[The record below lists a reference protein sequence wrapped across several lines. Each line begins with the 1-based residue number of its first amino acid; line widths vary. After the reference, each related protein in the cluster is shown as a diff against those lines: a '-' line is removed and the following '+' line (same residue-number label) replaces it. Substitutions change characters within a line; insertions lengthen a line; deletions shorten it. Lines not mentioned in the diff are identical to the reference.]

1 VKKILIIS
9 ALLALSACDPLSE
22 GSTSVEGFEANLMV
36 AAVVPGYGTS
46 DVIFIGDTE
55 DESDV
60 VIEKQVH
67 TTNPADIAIAVNGDN
82 FYRLGRYEYDTL
94 TSVKLNSETSV
105 VSLGLEYS
113 VLGDDSS
120 ANPAG
125 MVFVSEDRAYISRT
139 DSPMLWLV
147 NPLAEVEDDF
157 LIDEIDLSTFSAG
170 ADTKPHMADME
181 IVGNK
186 LFVVLTRLDGFNAK
200 DNSAVVVINTTTNTI
215 IDADSDNTNGT
226 QAIALLG
233 RNASEI
239 TYLNNK
245 LYVVA
250 SGDYGN
256 SDTVEKYTGGLY
268 SIDLA
273 NGYAVDEVVPDGV
286 INDGGNNVTV
296 GNLMDLDIAPNGDIY
311 FVGSDRGYETPG
323 DWTTYYQYDSVYVIE
338 AGDDKIKAIDL
349 GEGDFNIGDIQSN
362 SSELYVGVHVQTAAP
377 NASAGVK
384 VVGHNTNALTGFIET
399 TYNPVQIIVLN

>member
-1 VKKILIIS
+1 VKKTLIIS
-9 ALLALSACDPLSE
+9 ALLALSACDPLNE
-22 GSTSVEGFEANLMV
+22 GSASVEGFQANLMV
-36 AAVVPGYGTS
+36 AATSPDYSTS

-60 VIEKQVH
+60 VIEQQIH
-67 TTNPADIAIAVNGDN
+67 TTNPADIAIAVDGDN
-82 FYRLGRYEYDTL
+82 FYRLGRYEYDTF

-120 ANPAG
+120 ANPAS
-125 MVFVSEDRAYISRT
+125 MAFVSENRAYISRPG
-139 DSPMLWLV
+139 SPLLWLV
-147 NPLAEVEDDF
+147 NPLAEVESDFFIDDIN
-157 LIDEIDLSTFSAG
+157 LASFSAG
-170 ADTKPHMADME
+170 TDTKPHMADME

-186 LFVVLTRLDGFNAK
+186 LFVVLTRLDGYSTN
-200 DNSAVVVINTTTNTI
+200 DNSAVVVIDTVTNTV
-215 IDADSDNTNGT
+215 IDIDVGT
-226 QAIALLG
+226 AGDQAIALPG

-239 TYLNNK
+239 SYLNNK

-250 SGDYGN
+250 SGDYTN
-256 SDTVEKYTGGLY
+256 ANTVEKYTGGIF
-268 SIDLA
+268 SIDLS
-273 NGYAVDEVVPDGV
+273 NGYAVEEVVPDGV
-286 INDGGNNVTV
+286 INDGSNNVTV
-296 GNLMDLDIAPNGDIY
+296 GNLMDLDIASNGDIY

-338 AGDDKIKAIDL
+338 AGDDKIKPIDL
-349 GEGDFNIGDIQSN
+349 GEGDFNISDIQSN
-362 SSELYVGVHVQTAAP
+362 SSELYVGVHAQTAAP